1 MEVEKTVIYF
11 SKVNPNGKI
20 PSKRKED
27 AGYDLY
33 ACFEE
38 EQIIIQPNEICLV
51 PTGIATAF
59 NSNYVLIV
67 KERSSSGSKGLAVRM
82 GVIDSGYRGEI
93 MVGLNNTN
101 NRPIII
107 TKKSDYNDSGTI
119 LYPYNKAIAQAILLV
134 VPNVLINEIPYDEL
148 LKYVSERKDS
158 FLGASGK

>member
-1 MEVEKTVIYF
+1 
-11 SKVNPNGKI
+11 
-20 PSKRKED
+20 
-27 AGYDLY
+27 
-33 ACFEE
+33 
-38 EQIIIQPNEICLV
+38 
-51 PTGIATAF
+51 
-59 NSNYVLIV
+59 
-67 KERSSSGSKGLAVRM
+67 
-82 GVIDSGYRGEI
+82 

-107 TKKSDYNDSGTI
+107 TKKSDHNDSGTI